1 MSEDY
6 VRCGKCS
13 LTFTLQFMEQ
23 TDSVMSDGT
32 FMCAPCRRRD
42 HDKASRPDP
51 FMPKELSPLLQAYE
65 LEMRER

>member
-13 LTFTLQFMEQ
+13 LMFTLQFMEQ

-51 FMPKELSPLLQAYE
+51 FMPKELSPFFE
-65 LEMRER
+65 RLEREWNQ